1 MRSPLIWIL
10 CSATV
15 LGADALRFADPDAW
29 SMWDMPYG
37 LVEFGTAGQLQLVK
51 YRKDINAVANASLFT
66 HSTRSRGEAVAGGIW
81 KAGSNPDAA
90 ERTIDG
96 DPATFWQAAPNDA
109 LDDWFVQVDLGR
121 AVLAEEIRLTFP
133 DKEGARPY
141 RQFAV
146 FTATGITSDPLKD
159 VFIYRPVYFTTR
171 PNEATSIAIPLS
183 FDLLDTAQVVDRNL
197 DIEPADI
204 ANFRLVQYINFI
216 VEDFDPE
223 GALAEIEVVA
233 VGDNISLGT
242 LNRGTVLDG
251 LTARGNEG
259 ILDGDMNTGNAIIP
273 TAYEGRVRSWQ
284 EQGTWFYV
292 DLGATF
298 WLDEL
303 FIYVV
308 SPREGTVGSLAGPPR
323 GFNFL
328 HSDGTRLTGSEL
340 PTPEAFDFATLIDQP
355 DLAIG
360 QYYGGGLGFRY
371 LRYAFAPRRIRYLFW
386 HPHTTQGWASRW
398 YEMMLFSPGH
408 PARVVLRSPFIN
420 LGETAGDGRPK
431 VISKLSWDAD
441 LPPGTRVELRSRS
454 GNTQREIYTFFNKI
468 GEVVTEEKWLSSP
481 KVLRGPVDTTV
492 VVSEDW
498 DEWSEEY
505 TFSGEAFKS
514 QSPRRFV
521 QLEMILSTNDP
532 DVAPEVSSL
541 SVEYEAALLQ
551 GALGRVAP
559 RNAQPNEDT
568 RFTYTLAPAGN
579 AEDPGFDLM
588 RFAFSSAASDIDV
601 WIGGAV
607 VEPSF
612 VDIRAD
618 SLHIGLPFA
627 VTSDSVQISFTTRVV
642 QNATLFGL
650 DLGSSERPGLW
661 QSVEAETRR
670 ANIVMLPALADATEL
685 IDELSLSSPVLT
697 PNGDGANDEVEI
709 RFVTFKVTPRTP
721 RVLIYDLA
729 GRPVSELPPP
739 TVQGATYIFSWT
751 GRDAAGNLVRPGAY
765 LYRIDLGAD
774 AGVDTTLRTVAVAY

>member
-1 MRSPLIWIL
+1 MRPLLILVL
-10 CSATV
+10 CSATA
-15 LGADALRFADPDAW
+15 LGADALRFADVDAW
-29 SMWDMPYG
+29 STWDMPYG
-37 LVEFGTAGQLQLVK
+37 LVEFGDAGQLQLVK
-51 YRKDINAVANASLFT
+51 YRKDINAVANAPLFT
-66 HSTRSRGEAVAGGIW
+66 HGTRSRGEAVAGGIW
-81 KAGSNPDAA
+81 KAGSNPGAA
-90 ERTIDG
+90 EQTIDG

-121 AVLAEEIRLTFP
+121 AVLAKEIRLTFP
-133 DKEGARPY
+133 DKEGARPF
-141 RQFAV
+141 RQFSV
-146 FTATGITSDPLKD
+146 FTATGITSDPLND

-171 PNEATSIAIPLS
+171 PNEATSIAVPLA

-204 ANFRLVQYINFI
+204 ANFRLVQYINFT

-233 VGDNISLGT
+233 VGDNVSLGT

-259 ILDGDMNTGNAIIP
+259 ILDADMNTGNAIIP

-284 EQGTWFYV
+284 EQGTWFYI

-308 SPREGTVGSLAGPPR
+308 RPREGTVGSLAGPPR
-323 GFNFL
+323 GFKFL
-328 HSDGTRLTGSEL
+328 HSDGTRLTNSEL

-360 QYYGGGLGFRY
+360 QDYGGRGVRY
-371 LRYAFAPRRIRYLFW
+371 LRYAFAPRQIRYLFW

-408 PARVVLRSPFIN
+408 PAQVVLRSPFIN
-420 LGETAGDGRPK
+420 LGEAAGDGRPK
-431 VISKLSWDAD
+431 VISNLSWDAD
-441 LPPGTRVELRSRS
+441 LPSGTRIELRSRS
-454 GNTQREIYTFFNKI
+454 GNTQGAVYTFHNKI
-468 GEVVTEEKWLSSP
+468 GEVITEEKWLSSP

-505 TFSGEAFKS
+505 SFSGEAFKS

-521 QLEMILSTNDP
+521 QLEMILSTD
-532 DVAPEVSSL
+532 DSQVAPEVSAL
-541 SVEYEAALLQ
+541 SIEYEDALLW
-551 GALGRVAP
+551 GVRGRIEP

-568 RFTYTLAPAGN
+568 RFTYSVLPASN
-579 AEDPGFDLM
+579 PEDLGFDLM
-588 RFAFSSAASDIDV
+588 RFDLPTVASDIDV
-601 WIGGAV
+601 QIGGAT

-612 VDIRAD
+612 VDIHTD
-618 SLHIGLPFA
+618 SLHIGLPFS

-650 DLGSSERPGLW
+650 DLGSSVHPDLW

-670 ANIVMLPALADATEL
+670 ANIVMLPALADATQL

-697 PNGDGANDEVEI
+697 PNGDGANDEVQI
-709 RFVTFKVTPRTP
+709 RFVAFKVTGQTP
-721 RVLIYDLA
+721 RVFIYDLA

-739 TVQGATYIFSWT
+739 TVQGAAYVFSWT

-774 AGVDTTLRTVAVAY
+774 AGGDTTLRTVAVAY

>member
-1 MRSPLIWIL
+1 MRPLLILLL
-10 CSATV
+10 CSATA
-15 LGADALRFADPDAW
+15 LGADALRFADTDAW
-29 SMWDMPYG
+29 ATWDMPYG
-37 LVEFGTAGQLQLVK
+37 LVEFGDAGQLQLVK
-51 YRKDINAVANASLFT
+51 YRKDINAVANAPLFT

-121 AVLAEEIRLTFP
+121 AVLAKEIRLTFP
-133 DKEGARPY
+133 DKEGARPF
-141 RQFAV
+141 RQFSV
-146 FTATGITSDPLKD
+146 FTGTGITSDPLND

-171 PNEATSIAIPLS
+171 PNEATSIAIPLA

-204 ANFRLVQYINFI
+204 ANFRLVQYINFT
-216 VEDFDPE
+216 VEDFDSE
-223 GALAEIEVVA
+223 GALAEIEVIA
-233 VGDNISLGT
+233 VGDNVSLGT
-242 LNRGTVLDG
+242 LNRGIVLDG

-259 ILDGDMNTGNAIIP
+259 ILDADMNTGNAIIP

-284 EQGTWFYV
+284 EQGTWFYI

-323 GFNFL
+323 GFKFL
-328 HSDGTRLTGSEL
+328 HSDGTRLTNSNL
-340 PTPEAFDFATLIDQP
+340 PTPEALDFATLIDQP

-360 QYYGGGLGFRY
+360 QDYGGRGIRY

-408 PARVVLRSPFIN
+408 PAQVVLRSPFIN
-420 LGETAGDGRPK
+420 LGEAAGDGRPK
-431 VISKLSWDAD
+431 VISNLSWDAD
-441 LPPGTRVELRSRS
+441 LPPGTRIELRSRS
-454 GNTQREIYTFFNKI
+454 GNTQGAVYTFHNKI
-468 GEVVTEEKWLSSP
+468 GEVITEEKWLSSP

-521 QLEMILSTNDP
+521 QLEMILSADDP
-532 DVAPEVSSL
+532 QVAPEVTAL
-541 SVEYEAALLQ
+541 SIEYEDALLW
-551 GALGRVAP
+551 GVRGRIEP

-568 RFTYTLAPAGN
+568 RFTYSVLPTSNP
-579 AEDPGFDLM
+579 EDLGFDLM
-588 RFAFSSAASDIDV
+588 RFDLPTVASDIDV
-601 WIGGAV
+601 QIGGV
-607 VEPSF
+607 TVEPSF
-612 VDIRAD
+612 IDIRTD
-618 SLHIGLPFA
+618 SLHIGLPFS

-650 DLGSSERPGLW
+650 DLGSSERPDLW

-670 ANIVMLPALADATEL
+670 ANIVMLPALADATQL

-697 PNGDGANDEVEI
+697 PNGDGANDEVQI
-709 RFVTFKVTPRTP
+709 RFVVFKVTEQTP
-721 RVLIYDLA
+721 RVFIYDLA
-729 GRPVSELPPP
+729 GRPVAELPPP
-739 TVQGATYIFSWT
+739 TVQGAAYVFSWT
-751 GRDAAGNLVRPGAY
+751 GHDAAGNLVRPGAY
-765 LYRIDLGAD
+765 IYRIDLGAD
-774 AGVDTTLRTVAVAY
+774 AGGDTTLRTVAVAY

>member
-284 EQGTWFYV
+284 EQGTWFYIN
-292 DLGATF
+292 LGATF

-588 RFAFSSAASDIDV
+588 RFALSSAASDIDV

-607 VEPSF
+607 VEPTF

>member
-1 MRSPLIWIL
+1 MRPLLILVL
-10 CSATV
+10 CSATS
-15 LGADALRFADPDAW
+15 LGADALRFADVDAW
-29 SMWDMPYG
+29 STWDMPYG
-37 LVEFGTAGQLQLVK
+37 LVEFGDAGQLQLVK
-51 YRKDINAVANASLFT
+51 YRKDINAVANAPLFT
-66 HSTRSRGEAVAGGIW
+66 HGTRSRGEAVAGGIW

-121 AVLAEEIRLTFP
+121 AVLAKEIRLTFP
-133 DKEGARPY
+133 DKEGARPF
-141 RQFAV
+141 RQFSV

-171 PNEATSIAIPLS
+171 PNEATFIAIPLS

-204 ANFRLVQYINFI
+204 ANFRLVQYINFT

-233 VGDNISLGT
+233 VGDNVSLGT

-259 ILDGDMNTGNAIIP
+259 ILDADMNTGNAIIP

-284 EQGTWFYV
+284 EQGTWFYI

-308 SPREGTVGSLAGPPR
+308 RPREGTVGSLAGPPR
-323 GFNFL
+323 GFKFL
-328 HSDGTRLTGSEL
+328 HSDGTRLTNSEL

-360 QYYGGGLGFRY
+360 QDYGGRGVRY
-371 LRYAFAPRRIRYLFW
+371 LRYAFAPRQIRYLFW

-398 YEMMLFSPGH
+398 YEMMLFSPGY
-408 PARVVLRSPFIN
+408 PAQVVLRSPFIN
-420 LGETAGDGRPK
+420 LGEAAGDGRPK
-431 VISKLSWDAD
+431 VISNLSWDAD
-441 LPPGTRVELRSRS
+441 LPSGTRIELRSRS
-454 GNTQREIYTFFNKI
+454 GNTQGAVYTFHNKI
-468 GEVVTEEKWLSSP
+468 GEVITEEKWLSSP

-521 QLEMILSTNDP
+521 QLEMILSTD
-532 DVAPEVSSL
+532 DSQVAPEVSAL
-541 SVEYEAALLQ
+541 SIEYEDALLW
-551 GALGRVAP
+551 GVRGRIEP

-568 RFTYTLAPAGN
+568 RFTYSVLPASN
-579 AEDPGFDLM
+579 PEDLGFDLM
-588 RFAFSSAASDIDV
+588 RFDLPTVASDIDV
-601 WIGGAV
+601 QISGAT

-612 VDIRAD
+612 VDIRTD
-618 SLHIGLPFA
+618 SLHIGLPFS

-650 DLGSSERPGLW
+650 DLGSSVHPDLW

-670 ANIVMLPALADATEL
+670 ANIVMLPALADATQL
-685 IDELSLSSPVLT
+685 LDELSLSSPVLT
-697 PNGDGANDEVEI
+697 PNGDGANDEVQI
-709 RFVTFKVTPRTP
+709 RFVAFKVTKQTP
-721 RVLIYDLA
+721 RVFIYDLA

-739 TVQGATYIFSWT
+739 TVQGAAYVFSWT

-774 AGVDTTLRTVAVAY
+774 AGGDTTLRTVAVAY

>member
-133 DKEGARPY
+133 DKEGGRPY

-431 VISKLSWDAD
+431 VISKLSWDVD

-588 RFAFSSAASDIDV
+588 RFALSSAASNIDV

-607 VEPSF
+607 VEPTF

-751 GRDAAGNLVRPGAY
+751 GRDAAGHLVRPGAY

>member
-1 MRSPLIWIL
+1 MRPLLILVL
-10 CSATV
+10 CSATA

-29 SMWDMPYG
+29 STWDMPYG
-37 LVEFGTAGQLQLVK
+37 LVEFGDAGQLQLVK
-51 YRKDINAVANASLFT
+51 YRKDINAVANAPLFT

-96 DPATFWQAAPNDA
+96 DPTTFWQAASNDA

-121 AVLAEEIRLTFP
+121 AVLAKEIRLTFP

-171 PNEATSIAIPLS
+171 PNEATSIAVPLS

-233 VGDNISLGT
+233 VGDNVSLGT

-259 ILDGDMNTGNAIIP
+259 ILDADMNTGNAIIP

-355 DLAIG
+355 DLAVG
-360 QYYGGGLGFRY
+360 QYYGGGRGVRY

-408 PARVVLRSPFIN
+408 PAQVVLRSPFIN
-420 LGETAGDGRPK
+420 LGETAADGRPK

-468 GEVVTEEKWLSSP
+468 GENVTEEKWLSSP

-521 QLEMILSTNDP
+521 QLEMILSTDDP

-541 SVEYEAALLQ
+541 SVEYEDALLQ
-551 GALGRVAP
+551 GALGRIEP
-559 RNAQPNEDT
+559 RNARPNEDT

-579 AEDPGFDLM
+579 DEDSGFDLM
-588 RFAFSSAASDIDV
+588 RFALSSAAADIDV
-601 WIGGAV
+601 RIGGAV

-612 VDIRAD
+612 VDIRAA

-697 PNGDGANDEVEI
+697 PNGDGANDEVQI
-709 RFVTFKVTPRTP
+709 RFVAFKVTKQTP
-721 RVLIYDLA
+721 RVFIYDLA

-739 TVQGATYIFSWT
+739 TVQGAAYVFSWT